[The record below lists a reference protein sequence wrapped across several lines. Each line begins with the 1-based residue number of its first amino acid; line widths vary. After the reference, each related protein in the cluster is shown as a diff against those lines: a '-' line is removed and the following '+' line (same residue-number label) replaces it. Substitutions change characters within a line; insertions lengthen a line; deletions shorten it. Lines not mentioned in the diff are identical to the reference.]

1 MPIDNSD
8 TSKARAAVGRS
19 VPGTALW
26 LLRRLRRGAPRQAR
40 LIALMLA
47 AVFAVVLANTFGQVR
62 LNQWQGAFYN
72 ALERRNL
79 PDFVAEIGVFF
90 VIVAGLLTL
99 GVAQTW
105 IDATLKVK
113 ARAWVTD
120 HVLSAWL
127 QPRRAYLLG
136 FSGEIARNPD
146 QRISQDAARLT
157 DLTIAFTIGLGQA
170 SLLLVSFLG
179 VLWTLSAE
187 VVFSWRG
194 ESFTIPGYMVWCA
207 LAFTLIGSVL
217 TWAVGRPLVARNAE
231 TFAREGVFR
240 TELVRISENAKVITL
255 EGGEAGE
262 RAQTGRALGHLVVAL
277 QMLANARARLTWI
290 TAGYG
295 WIGLVFPILVAAPG
309 YFAGN
314 MTLGSLMMV
323 VGAFNQ
329 VQNSLRWFIDNYPGI
344 AEWQAAL
351 QRVSALL
358 VSLDAL
364 DADHDPAPRIE
375 ADAATTD
382 RLVLDRLAVRLPDG
396 GQGCVTLSEPRVE
409 IAPAERVLILG
420 APGSGKTTLFMA
432 LAGLWPWGQ
441 GRILRPAGF
450 RAMFLCEQPYIP
462 DGTLIHALAYPQ
474 GSVDFA
480 SDRAARALTDA
491 GLGHLVDRLTE
502 HNDWDADLSLGDR
515 QRLGIARLIL
525 HAPDWAMLDDCL
537 SALDDGAGHDLLA
550 LLKTRLPG
558 TAFVVLAHRN
568 DQENFYTRVIGLKGA
583 TP

>member
-194 ESFTIPGYMVWCA
+194 ESFNIPGYMVWCA

-277 QMLANARARLTWI
+277 QMLANARA
-290 TAGYG
+290 
-295 WIGLVFPILVAAPG
+295 LVHA
-309 YFAGN
+309 
-314 MTLGSLMMV
+314 
-323 VGAFNQ
+323 
-329 VQNSLRWFIDNYPGI
+329 R
-344 AEWQAAL
+344 
-351 QRVSALL
+351 
-358 VSLDAL
+358 
-364 DADHDPAPRIE
+364 
-375 ADAATTD
+375 
-382 RLVLDRLAVRLPDG
+382 
-396 GQGCVTLSEPRVE
+396 
-409 IAPAERVLILG
+409 
-420 APGSGKTTLFMA
+420 
-432 LAGLWPWGQ
+432 
-441 GRILRPAGF
+441 RILLAAGHTRLWRLMGPICRSISTAQTK
-450 RAMFLCEQPYIP
+450 RATCVMAHGRCS
-462 DGTLIHALAYPQ
+462 H
-474 GSVDFA
+474 
-480 SDRAARALTDA
+480 
-491 GLGHLVDRLTE
+491 HL
-502 HNDWDADLSLGDR
+502 R
-515 QRLGIARLIL
+515 QRWPA
-525 HAPDWAMLDDCL
+525 AAL
-537 SALDDGAGHDLLA
+537 SALFAAAADASAIVSHA
-550 LLKTRLPG
+550 S
-558 TAFVVLAHRN
+558 TAASFAACASGVSLYCCV
-568 DQENFYTRVIGLKGA
+568 
-583 TP
+583 PWSSSSCSS